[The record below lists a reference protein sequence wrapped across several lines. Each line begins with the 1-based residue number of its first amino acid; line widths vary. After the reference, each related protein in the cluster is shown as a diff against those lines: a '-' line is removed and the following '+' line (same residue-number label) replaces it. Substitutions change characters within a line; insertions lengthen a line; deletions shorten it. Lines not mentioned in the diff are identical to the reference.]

1 MSKYEVNGFIFP
13 NSIVDELL
21 CELSHAELKCYLVVV
36 RKTKGWNKD
45 EDSISVTQFMKVTGL
60 SNRSV
65 VTACDSLVKRGLL
78 ERRTGERNTGIYS
91 VKTFNSATSEKTS
104 LVKNFPATSEKTSL
118 DLVKKVHTQNN
129 NINTTIQNKKLNK
142 KNPSD
147 ENFAACFENFWQ
159 AGMVKNNKSIAL
171 KKFKAAYAHANA
183 ENSIELEDFTAMLVA
198 DVRKR
203 IGLQQFGF
211 DKLHPATYL
220 NNQRWLDDYQQMQT
234 VNVPKNPPLNHYSN
248 WAAGR
253 TIEVPEGF
261 TWESVGLSDEC

>member
-78 ERRTGERNTGIYS
+78 ERRSGERNTGIYS

-142 KNPSD
+142 KNSSNG
-147 ENFAACFENFWQ
+147 NFAACFENFWR
-159 AGMVKNNKSIAL
+159 AGMVKTNKPMAL
-171 KKFKAAYAHANA
+171 KKFKAAYEQANS
-183 ENSIELEDFTAMLVA
+183 ENPITLEDFTAKLVA

-203 IGLQQFGF
+203 LDLRQFGF

-220 NNQRWLDDYQQMQT
+220 NNQRWLDDYQQESAT
-234 VNVPKNPPLNHYSN
+234 NTAKNPPLNHHSG
-248 WAAGR
+248 WAKGR
-253 TIEVPEGF
+253 TIEVPAGF
-261 TWESVGLSDEC
+261 TWESVGLADES